1 MTIRIRNT
9 DEIFGELIH
18 ALKKNFLFGPHQRW
32 IIGVKGCLK
41 LDKALHFFD
50 EGDKIVI
57 IASETVETSACQ
69 SDFHSKNFKIWSLHS
84 VGNGS
89 TYFQQKNLSN
99 ILIDTGQPEEQLFD
113 TLFTNFGGRILRIS
127 SLGSPP
133 IQQVPLPGNP
143 KWRGYIFRIVNTL
156 SDIYNFTYI
165 VKEANDRLYGMLEEA
180 GTWNGMI
187 GELVNKSVDMGV
199 GDLSWTMDRSIAVD
213 LTETIFSETV
223 TFIYR
228 TPGFYSRTWIL
239 FQDVDLRV
247 WISLTFAI
255 ILGSTVYCLTL
266 YVTDA
271 CGNEEDIV
279 KINEELFVKSAVRST
294 GSIYRALLGQSIV
307 RHPKATSCR
316 TLLGTWF
323 MGALILS
330 ALYGGSLTS
339 TLSLHRSPRPADT
352 LKELVKRYPN
362 AILALRNN
370 SQIHSYIKKSEVWQ
384 SIWLKNIQQNV
395 IPGKLHIEDLMKEVH
410 RRRPE
415 GAPIYVWIAERLML
429 VKQMHF
435 FFFFYTDVLRG
446 CTLRQKKIRF
456 FRLGRVYQ
464 NSPFLISSMK
474 RSRVCNG
481 MASCR
486 SGARTT
492 LIRTKVP
499 ADLQMD
505 EKKRGEDAISQ
516 GHQGCFFVLEAGWG
530 PGFFIL
536 VVRDVFTIVAK

>member
-1 MTIRIRNT
+1 MSATTLLYVAYKIQVVTGKEQRSAHCSSVDN
-9 DEIFGELIH
+9 GPQSLPLLLI
-18 ALKKNFLFGPHQRW
+18 
-32 IIGVKGCLK
+32 I
-41 LDKALHFFD
+41 
-50 EGDKIVI
+50 
-57 IASETVETSACQ
+57 T
-69 SDFHSKNFKIWSLHS
+69 NFKIWSLHS

-165 VKEANDRLYGMLEEA
+165 VKEANDRLYGMLEET

-384 SIWLKNIQQNV
+384 SIWLKNIQKNV

-415 GAPIYVWIAERLML
+415 RAPIYVWIAERFARKQALQCHYRTHTGEKPYACDICGKNFTQISNLANHNRKHMTEKL
-429 VKQMHF
+429 CECCMCKKTFVHHFKVSQESKDQYCDLCKEKLDNSQTQPPAATQTQLRVKCSTCDDHDGQ
-435 FFFFYTDVLRG
+435 TSLD
-446 CTLRQKKIRF
+446 
-456 FRLGRVYQ
+456 
-464 NSPFLISSMK
+464 
-474 RSRVCNG
+474 
-481 MASCR
+481 
-486 SGARTT
+486 
-492 LIRTKVP
+492 
-499 ADLQMD
+499 
-505 EKKRGEDAISQ
+505 
-516 GHQGCFFVLEAGWG
+516 
-530 PGFFIL
+530 
-536 VVRDVFTIVAK
+536 